1 VRRRYLVQGE
11 VQGVGYRYF
20 AVARARRIGVCGWVR
35 NLPDGRV
42 EAVAEGTAAALAEFE
57 GSLRKG
63 PAVAVVTNVQVVEI
77 PDEVEV
83 LTSFMIR

>member
-1 VRRRYLVQGE
+1 MRQRYLVEGE

-20 AVARARRIGVCGWVR
+20 AVARARQVGVCGWVR

-57 GSLRKG
+57 GWLKRG
-63 PAVAVVTNVQVVEI
+63 PTVAVVTNVHVLETS
-77 PDEVEV
+77 DEAEV
-83 LTSFMIR
+83 LTSFIIR